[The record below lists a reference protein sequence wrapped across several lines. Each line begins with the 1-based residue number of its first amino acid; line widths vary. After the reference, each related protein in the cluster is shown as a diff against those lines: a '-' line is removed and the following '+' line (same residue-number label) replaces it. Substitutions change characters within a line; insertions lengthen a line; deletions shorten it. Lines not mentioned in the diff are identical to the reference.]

1 MSNLRKSF
9 MGKKIVVLF
18 ALTLMLAGCTPAT
31 ETKTNAGTDTTIATE
46 QQLAELPASLVD
58 ENAEAPYAST
68 NSSITVENLD
78 EYMNRSD
85 VLYIDIRDYSDYA
98 AKHFKNFEVVPY
110 FGYVFN
116 AEAHTDSNMI
126 QLFGGTPEEPVAVYE
141 ESESVL
147 SALFPKDKTLF
158 IMCEKGGRVTQL
170 MQILDA
176 HDYDMSKIYNIGGM
190 GQYTDAKY
198 KDMIT
203 DSYELTL
210 DATYGFEGLTRK

>member
-46 QQLAELPASLVD
+46 QQLAELPAPLVD

-85 VLYIDIRDYSDYA
+85 VLYIDIRDYSDYS